1 MNHRFSPTI
10 WLTAAAVGL
19 AVVLGGCASSDPD
32 MISRDNAQIMS
43 QVQDGVVLSVRKVTV
58 DGSQSGVGAAIGGV
72 VGAIGGSAGSGVQ
85 RESQVLGV
93 LGAVAGAA
101 AGNVAERL
109 VTKEDAIEILVQLKG
124 GERRAIVQAKGAQ
137 NFEPGDAVIIVT
149 TGNKVRVTKAPK

>member
-1 MNHRFSPTI
+1 MHHRLFSSI
-10 WLTAAAVGL
+10 GLTAAAGGL
-19 AVVLGGCASSDPD
+19 ALVLGGCSTSDPD
-32 MISRDNAQIMS
+32 MVSRDNAQTMS

-58 DGSQSGVGAAIGGV
+58 DGSQSGVGAVVGGV

-101 AGNVAERL
+101 AGNAAERL

-124 GERRAIVQAKGAQ
+124 GERRAIVQAKGTQ

>member
-1 MNHRFSPTI
+1 MKYRFSSSN
-10 WLTAAAVGL
+10 WLTLAAAGL
-19 AVVLGGCASSDPD
+19 AVVLGGCATSDPD
-32 MISRDNAQIMS
+32 MISRDNAQTMS
-43 QVQDGVVLSVRKVTV
+43 QVQDAVVLSVRKVTV

>member
-1 MNHRFSPTI
+1 MTRFGFFS
-10 WLTAAAVGL
+10 LLRAVSAAALVVAL
-19 AVVLGGCASSDPD
+19 AACATSDPD
-32 MISRDNAQIMS
+32 MISRDNTQVMS
-43 QVQDGVVLSVRKVTV
+43 QVQDGVVLSVRRVTV
-58 DGSQSGVGAAIGGV
+58 DGSQSGVGAVVGGV
-72 VGAIGGSAGSGVQ
+72 VGAIGGAAGSGVQ

-101 AGNVAERL
+101 AGNAAERL
-109 VTKEDAIEILVQLKG
+109 VTKEEAIEILVQLKG

>member
-1 MNHRFSPTI
+1 MRVPRMSFT
-10 WLTAAAVGL
+10 LTSASV
-19 AVVLGGCASSDPD
+19 VVLSMVLGACASSDPD
-32 MISRDNAQIMS
+32 MISRDNTQTMS

-58 DGSQSGVGAAIGGV
+58 DGSQSGVGAAVGGA
-72 VGAIGGSAGSGVQ
+72 VGAIGGFAGSGVQ
-85 RESQVLGV
+85 REGQVLGI

-101 AGNVAERL
+101 AGNAAERL

-149 TGNKVRVTKAPK
+149 TGNKVRVSKAPR

>member
-1 MNHRFSPTI
+1 MSNSRFSSSLLPV
-10 WLTAAAVGL
+10 LLAALAVGL
-19 AVVLGGCASSDPD
+19 GACATSDPD
-32 MISRDNAQIMS
+32 MISRDNVQTMS

-58 DGSQSGVGAAIGGV
+58 DGSQSGVGAVVGGV
-72 VGAIGGSAGSGVQ
+72 VGAIGGAAGSGIQ

-101 AGNVAERL
+101 AGNAAERL
-109 VTKEDAIEILVQLKG
+109 VTKEEAIEILVQLKG

-137 NFEPGDAVIIVT
+137 TFEPGDPVIIVT

>member
-1 MNHRFSPTI
+1 MRFPRISSSMASASMVALSI
-10 WLTAAAVGL
+10 ALAA
-19 AVVLGGCASSDPD
+19 CSTSDPD
-32 MISRDNAQIMS
+32 MISRDNTQTMS

-58 DGSQSGVGAAIGGV
+58 DGSQSGVGAVVGGV

-101 AGNVAERL
+101 AGNAAERL

>member
-1 MNHRFSPTI
+1 MRVSRI
-10 WLTAAAVGL
+10 SSSL
-19 AVVLGGCASSDPD
+19 ASASVVALGIALGACSTSDPD
-32 MISRDNAQIMS
+32 MISRDNTQTMS
-43 QVQDGVVLSVRKVTV
+43 QVQDGVVLSVRRVTV
-58 DGSQSGVGAAIGGV
+58 DGSQSGVGAVVGGV

-101 AGNVAERL
+101 AGNAAERL

-149 TGNKVRVTKAPK
+149 TGTKVRVTKAPK

>member
-1 MNHRFSPTI
+1 MTRFGFFS
-10 WLTAAAVGL
+10 LVRAVSAAVLVVAL
-19 AVVLGGCASSDPD
+19 AACATSDPD
-32 MISRDNAQIMS
+32 MISRDNTQVMS
-43 QVQDGVVLSVRKVTV
+43 QVQDGVVLSVRRVTV
-58 DGSQSGVGAAIGGV
+58 DGSQSGVGAVVGGV
-72 VGAIGGSAGSGVQ
+72 VGAIGGAAGSGVQ

-101 AGNVAERL
+101 AGNAAERL
-109 VTKEDAIEILVQLKG
+109 VTKEEAIEILVQLKG

>member
-1 MNHRFSPTI
+1 MNDRFFSSTC
-10 WLTAAAVGL
+10 LTLLAVGV
-19 AVVLGGCASSDPD
+19 ACMFAGCATSDPD
-32 MISRDNAQIMS
+32 MISRDNVQTMS

-58 DGSQSGVGAAIGGV
+58 DGSQSGVGAAVGGV

-93 LGAVAGAA
+93 LAAVAGAA
-101 AGNVAERL
+101 AGNAAERL
-109 VTKEDAIEILVQLKG
+109 VTKEDALEILVQLKG
-124 GERRAIVQAKGAQ
+124 GERRAIVQAKGGQ

>member
-1 MNHRFSPTI
+1 MNYRFSPSN
-10 WLTAAAVGL
+10 WLTLAAAGL
-19 AVVLGGCASSDPD
+19 AVVLGGCATSDPD
-32 MISRDNAQIMS
+32 MISRDNAQTMS

-124 GERRAIVQAKGAQ
+124 GERRAIVQAKGSQAFQ
-137 NFEPGDAVIIVT
+137 PGDAVIIVT

>member
-1 MNHRFSPTI
+1 MRVPRMSFS
-10 WLTAAAVGL
+10 LTSAAMVAL
-19 AVVLGGCASSDPD
+19 TMVLGACASSDPD
-32 MISRDNAQIMS
+32 MISRDNTQTMS
-43 QVQDGVVLSVRKVTV
+43 QVQDGVVLSVRRVTV
-58 DGSQSGVGAAIGGV
+58 DGSQSGVGAAVGGA
-72 VGAIGGSAGSGVQ
+72 VGAIGGFAGSGVQ
-85 RESQVLGV
+85 REGQVLGI

-101 AGNVAERL
+101 AGNAAERL